1 MAFSPAINASPL
13 ILLTRAGLLDLLQS
27 VSQEVVVPAGVA
39 TEIQQYGVRGVTLT
53 GQASN
58 MNASSYVNYRTLEA
72 LVKTVSRSSSWLLP
86 SLESDALKI
95 PDCLT
100 CIGPFWM
107 EDWGERKAEERFSF
121 EGWRA
126 DVQEGS
132 SHLLGLLRQIYEDTG
147 FPTKLKHPAKELHR
161 LLIREKDESVREYST
176 LQAMKTENIVVSLP
190 FDYPHFWREQLEEDA
205 RQQVLEEPDTWKSA
219 LLASFDTSRF
229 SNACGA
235 PVSGVSLGCCHRSSN
250 ICTVG
255 NHFQQ

>member
-1 MAFSPAINASPL
+1 
-13 ILLTRAGLLDLLQS
+13 
-27 VSQEVVVPAGVA
+27 
-39 TEIQQYGVRGVTLT
+39 
-53 GQASN
+53 
-58 MNASSYVNYRTLEA
+58 MNTSSYVNYRTLEA

-132 SHLLGLLRQIYEDTG
+132 SHLLGLLRQIYKDTG

-176 LQAMKTENIVVSLP
+176 LQAMQTENIVVSLRSTIHI
-190 FDYPHFWREQLEEDA
+190 FSANSRRKTLA
-205 RQQVLEEPDTWKSA
+205 AQVLEEPDTWKSA
-219 LLASFDTSRF
+219 LGRALTPQGLVMPVVPQYQEFPWAAVAGHRIFAQLETTFNNRYFMASNELNLLNTILLEDEED
-229 SNACGA
+229 
-235 PVSGVSLGCCHRSSN
+235 
-250 ICTVG
+250 
-255 NHFQQ
+255 